1 MALMPLTP
9 LKPLRQPLKV
19 VKAMSYQISTMVVPS
34 SKGIGEMGAK
44 AGR

>member
-19 VKAMSYQISTMVVPS
+19 VKAMSYQIGTMVVPS
-34 SKGIGEMGAK
+34 MNGIGVKETK
-44 AGR
+44 VGR

>member
-19 VKAMSYQISTMVVPS
+19 VKAMLYQINTMVVPS
-34 SKGIGEMGAK
+34 LNGIGVKETK
-44 AGR
+44 VGR